1 MQPEPVNNG
10 NNMLKNIML
19 GMAGVFIAILIFIVG
34 VTVGVS
40 AANGFSFNGP
50 SAFPVP
56 TDRTAS
62 IGDGTP
68 ASSSSSGL
76 NVTLMNDVMSRLRAQ
91 WYGDI
96 PSDDK
101 LTDGALRGMVSSL
114 GDPFTAYI
122 EPQYA
127 KILEQ
132 DMTSKFEGIGATL
145 KSVTGGAIQIVRTFD
160 GSPARNAG
168 VQAGDLIESVNG
180 AKVSGLTTNE
190 VAAMIRGTAGTT
202 VTITLR
208 RADRPKGFDLTIT
221 RGAITIPLVTS
232 KMVGDG
238 TIAYVSLYDFSAE
251 ASAQLNATLKD
262 LLAKNPKG
270 LILDLRDNP
279 GGYLSQAVD
288 VGSIFLKKGTLV
300 IERDTKG
307 NERSESTSGNGIAH
321 DIPMVVLVNGGSASA
336 AEIVAGAI
344 QDYGRAVLI
353 GETTFGKGSVQS
365 PQTLPNG
372 GQLRITIQHWYTPKN
387 RGIHGTGIAPDY
399 VVTRTPADELAGR
412 DPQLDAGVEYLQT
425 GKAPAATAVPTA
437 APTPSK

>member
-1 MQPEPVNNG
+1 MQAEPEKSSNNT
-10 NNMLKNIML
+10 LKNVLM

-34 VTVGVS
+34 ITVGVS
-40 AANGFSFNGP
+40 AANGFNFNGP
-50 SAFPVP
+50 TAFPEA

-62 IGDGTP
+62 IGEGTP
-68 ASSSSSGL
+68 VSSASGL
-76 NVTLMNDVMSRLRAQ
+76 NTALMNDVMSRLRSQ

-96 PSDDK
+96 PANDK
-101 LTDGALRGMVSSL
+101 LTDGAIRGMVSSL
-114 GDPFTAYI
+114 GDPFTAYV

-145 KSVTGGAIQIVRTFD
+145 KSVTGGAIQIVRTFE
-160 GSPARNAG
+160 GSPARNGG
-168 VQAGDLIESVNG
+168 VQSGDLIDSVNG
-180 AKVSGLTTNE
+180 KKVTGLTTNE

-208 RADRPKGFDLTIT
+208 RADHPKAFDIVLT
-221 RGAITIPLVTS
+221 RAAITIPLVTS

-238 TIAYVSLYDFSAE
+238 TIAYISLYDFSQE
-251 ASAQLNATLKD
+251 AGNQLNAKLKE
-262 LLAKNPKG
+262 LLAQNPKG

-288 VGSIFLKKGTLV
+288 VGSIFLKKGVIV

-307 NERSESTSGNGIAH
+307 NEKTESTSGVGMAH

-344 QDYGRAVLI
+344 QDYGRAKLI

-365 PQTLPNG
+365 PQSLPNG

-399 VVTRTPADELAGR
+399 VVVRTPADELAGR
-412 DPQLDAGVEYLQT
+412 DPQLDAGVDYLQT
-425 GKAPAATAVPTA
+425 GKEPAPTAVPTV
-437 APTPSK
+437 APTPAN

>member
-1 MQPEPVNNG
+1 M
-10 NNMLKNIML
+10 
-19 GMAGVFIAILIFIVG
+19 IFIVG
-34 VTVGVS
+34 ITVGVS

-50 SAFPVP
+50 SAFPAP

-62 IGDGTP
+62 IGDGSTP
-68 ASSSSSGL
+68 GSSTGL
-76 NVTLMNDVMSRLRAQ
+76 NVTLMNEVLTRLRAQ

-96 PSDDK
+96 PSNDK
-101 LTDGALRGMVSSL
+101 LTDGAIRGMVSSL

-145 KSVTGGAIQIVRTFD
+145 KSVSGGAVQIVRTFE

-168 VQAGDLIESVNG
+168 VQSGDLIEAVNG
-180 AKVSGLTTNE
+180 AKVTGLNTNE
-190 VAAMIRGTAGTT
+190 VAAIIRGTAGTS
-202 VTITLR
+202 VTLSLR
-208 RADRPKGFDLTIT
+208 RADTPKAFDITII
-221 RGAITIPLVTS
+221 RAAITIPLVTS

-238 TIAYVSLYDFSAE
+238 TIAYVGLYDFSAQ
-251 ASAQLNATLKD
+251 ASAQLNDKLKE

-279 GGYLSQAVD
+279 GGYLNQAVD
-288 VGSIFLKKGTLV
+288 VGSAFLKKGTLV

-307 NERSESTSGNGIAH
+307 NERSESTSGNGIAL
-321 DIPMVVLVNGGSASA
+321 DVPMVVLVNGGSASA

-344 QDYGRAVLI
+344 QDYGRAKLI

-399 VVTRTPADELAGR
+399 AVARTPADELAGR
-412 DPQLDAGVEYLQT
+412 DPQLDAGVNYLQT
-425 GKAPAATAVPTA
+425 GKTPSPVAVPTVVPTA
-437 APTPSK
+437 AP

>member
-1 MQPEPVNNG
+1 MQPAPVNNG
-10 NNMLKNIML
+10 NSTLKNVML
-19 GMAGVFIAILIFIVG
+19 GMAGVFIAIMIFIVG
-34 VTVGVS
+34 ITVGVS
-40 AANGFSFNGP
+40 AANGFGFNGP
-50 SAFPVP
+50 SAFLAP
-56 TDRTAS
+56 TDRTAN
-62 IGDGTP
+62 IGDGTS
-68 ASSSSSGL
+68 ANGSSGL
-76 NVTLMNDVMSRLRAQ
+76 NVTLMNDVLARLRSQ

-96 PSDDK
+96 PSNDK
-101 LTDGALRGMVSSL
+101 LTDGAMRGMVSSL

-145 KSVTGGAIQIVRTFD
+145 KSLSGGSVQIVRTFD

-168 VQAGDLIESVNG
+168 VQSGDLIEAVN
-180 AKVSGLTTNE
+180 ATKVTGLNTNE

-202 VTITLR
+202 VTLTLR
-208 RADRPKGFDLTIT
+208 RVDRPKSFDLTIM
-221 RGAITIPLVTS
+221 RAGITIPLVTS

-238 TIAYVSLYDFSAE
+238 TIAYVSLYDFSQE
-251 ASAQLNATLKD
+251 ASTQLNATLKE
-262 LLAKNPKG
+262 LLAKKPKG

-288 VGSIFLKKGTLV
+288 IGSIFLKKGTLV
-300 IERDTKG
+300 IERDAKG
-307 NERSESTSGNGIAH
+307 NEHTESTTGNGQAQ

-344 QDYGRAVLI
+344 QDYGRAKLF

-399 VVTRTPADELAGR
+399 TVVRTPADELAAR

-425 GKAPAATAVPTA
+425 GKTPAPVAVPTV
-437 APTPSK
+437 APTPSN